1 MGRSVRKPS
10 GKKGDAMTLQE
21 FLCRKS
27 DETADEGGE
36 MAPFAR
42 IRIAHAYEDGVM
54 VSGIAAETL
63 PKGLRRRC
71 LEAVARYQGETGQE
85 PSWLFIDS
93 TEEQIIVR

>member
-1 MGRSVRKPS
+1 
-10 GKKGDAMTLQE
+10 MTLQE

-27 DETADEGGE
+27 DEAPDDDGLE
-36 MAPFAR
+36 MTPFAR

-63 PKGLRRRC
+63 PKGLRVRC
-71 LEAVARYQGETGQE
+71 MEALAGYRAATDQE

-93 TEEQIIVR
+93 TEEKIVVR